1 MENDHGV
8 SSGREQQSRAVRR
21 VMDRAI
27 RRLNVLE
34 FFILGGAAVAAI
46 AGGWLAAWLSRG
58 ALGLPFRTVW
68 FGATFLLFVVPGVLV
83 WIREQKAKRLAGQ
96 RDASSSGGE
105 RP

>member
-1 MENDHGV
+1 
-8 SSGREQQSRAVRR
+8 
-21 VMDRAI
+21 MDRAI

-58 ALGLPFRTVW
+58 VLGLPFRTIW

-83 WIREQKAKRLAGQ
+83 WSRERKAKRRGAEG
-96 RDASSSGGE
+96 ASSGSAVRE
-105 RP
+105 PAQRP